1 MFKRVLLCYDGTAA
15 GRRALRRGA
24 ELAILLNSEVHVLS
38 IVQADGPSATVMA
51 GALGHAC
58 LFDESL
64 EDRRLLDESLEWLRA
79 RGVSANGSLASGDTS
94 DLIVTFAE
102 QLRTDL
108 IVLGHYPRP
117 TGGFWWTSRNRESLA
132 DRVRCC
138 IFVAVAEPEES
149 DDARTTTSR

>member
-38 IVQADGPSATVMA
+38 IVQAETPSASVLA
-51 GALGHAC
+51 GASGHTC
-58 LFDESL
+58 LIDEAQ
-64 EDRRLLDESLEWLRA
+64 EDRKLLDESIEWLST
-79 RGVSANGSLASGDTS
+79 RGVSAKGSIASGDTS
-94 DLIVTFAE
+94 DVIVAFAR
-102 QLRTDL
+102 QLAIDL

-117 TGGFWWTSRNRESLA
+117 IGGFWWTSRNRASLA

-138 IFVAVAEPEES
+138 VFVAVAGPEDS
-149 DDARTTTSR
+149 DGG

>member
-38 IVQADGPSATVMA
+38 MVQVNSPSATIMA
-51 GALGHAC
+51 GASGHAC

-64 EDRRLLDESLEWLRA
+64 EHRRLLDESLEWLSA
-79 RGVSANGSLASGDTS
+79 RGVSAKGSLASGDTS
-94 DLIVTFAE
+94 DLIVTFAA
-102 QLRTDL
+102 QLKTDL

-117 TGGFWWTSRNRESLA
+117 IGGFWWTSRSRVSLA

-138 IFVAVAEPEES
+138 IFVAVAEPEEP
-149 DDARTTTSR
+149 DGG